1 MVGQVLKGDQIARFT
16 RWVGSPLR
24 VVQTSSEPQEEELE
38 PTGPSPEELLAEAKR
53 VLAEAHRQADQM
65 RQDAVRK
72 GYEEGLQIGRE
83 EGLCLYRQAI
93 DSLRDEVQ
101 KLVDA
106 ILAERQRLW
115 EEMEPQVIE
124 LVLEIARKVLREEI
138 QARREATLSI
148 IKHAL
153 RRVADTEHVRIRVHP
168 DDLQIAREHREDFLA
183 VCDGVRQIEIVDDQR
198 VGGGGC
204 IIETPGG
211 TIDASLRTQMQSVE
225 KALRD
230 AEQAA

>member
-1 MVGQVLKGDQIARFT
+1 MLGQVLKGDQLARFT

-24 VVQTSSEPQEEELE
+24 VIQTPSEPQEQEQE
-38 PTGPSPEELLAEAKR
+38 PAGPTPEELLAEAKR

-72 GYEEGLQIGRE
+72 GYEEGMRLGRE
-83 EGLCLYRQAI
+83 EGLRHYQQAVEA
-93 DSLRDEVQ
+93 LRSEVQ

-115 EEMEPQVIE
+115 EEMEPQVID

-153 RRVADTEHVRIRVHP
+153 RRVTDVEHVRIRVHP
-168 DDLQIAREHREDFLA
+168 DDLQIAREHRDDFLA
-183 VCDGVRQIEIVDDQR
+183 VCDGVKQIEIVDDQR

-204 IIETPGG
+204 IIETPSG
-211 TIDASLRTQMQSVE
+211 TIDASSRTQIQSIE
-225 KALRD
+225 KSLREKD
-230 AEQAA
+230 QAA

>member
-1 MVGQVLKGDQIARFT
+1 MLGQVLKGEQLARFT

-24 VVQTSSEPQEEELE
+24 VVQTSEPQEEEHKPE
-38 PTGPSPEELLAEAKR
+38 GPTPEELLAEAKR

-72 GYEEGLQIGRE
+72 GYEEGLQLGRE
-83 EGLCLYRQAI
+83 EGLHLYQQAI

-115 EEMEPQVIE
+115 EQMEPQVID

-168 DDLQIAREHREDFLA
+168 DDLQITREHREDFLA
-183 VCDGVRQIEIVDDQR
+183 VCDGVKQIEIVDDQR

-204 IIETPGG
+204 VIETPNG
-211 TIDASLRTQMQSVE
+211 TIDASLRTQMQTIE
-225 KALRD
+225 KALKE

>member
-1 MVGQVLKGDQIARFT
+1 MRVQVIKGDQIGRFT
-16 RWVGSPLR
+16 RWVGKPLH
-24 VVQTSSEPQEEELE
+24 VPPPTAEVQEPPQPAG
-38 PTGPSPEELLAEAKR
+38 PTPEELLAEARR
-53 VLAEAHRQADQM
+53 VLVEAQQQADQM

-72 GYEEGLQIGRE
+72 GYEDGLQIGRE
-83 EGLCLYRQAI
+83 EGRRDYQQAI
-93 DSLRDEVQ
+93 ANLQAEVQ

-106 ILAERQRLW
+106 LLAERQRLW

-124 LVLEIARKVLREEI
+124 LVLDIARKVLREEI

-153 RRVADTEHVRIRVHP
+153 RRVADTEQVRIRVHP
-168 DDLQIAREHREDFLA
+168 EDLQIAREHRNDFLA
-183 VCDGVRQIEIVDDQR
+183 VCDGVRHIEIVDDQR

-225 KALRD
+225 KALRES
-230 AEQAA
+230 EQAA

>member
-1 MVGQVLKGDQIARFT
+1 MLGQVLKGDQLARFT

-24 VVQTSSEPQEEELE
+24 VIQTSSESQEQEHE
-38 PTGPSPEELLAEAKR
+38 PTGPTPEELLAEAKR

-72 GYEEGLQIGRE
+72 GYEEGLQLGRE
-83 EGLCLYRQAI
+83 EGLRLYQQAI
-93 DSLRDEVQ
+93 DSLRNEVQ
-101 KLVDA
+101 KLIDA
-106 ILAERQRLW
+106 ILTERQQLW
-115 EEMEPQVIE
+115 QQMEPQVIE
-124 LVLEIARKVLREEI
+124 MVLEIARKVLREEI
-138 QARREATLSI
+138 QARREATLSM

-168 DDLQIAREHREDFLA
+168 DDLQIAREHREHFLA

-225 KALRD
+225 RALREG
-230 AEQAA
+230 EQAA

>member
-1 MVGQVLKGDQIARFT
+1 MARFT
-16 RWVGSPLR
+16 RWTGSPLR
-24 VVQTSSEPQEEELE
+24 VIQTPAEPPEEQPE
-38 PTGPSPEELLAEAKR
+38 PAGPSPQELLAEAKR

-72 GYEEGLQIGRE
+72 GYEEGLQLGRE
-83 EGLCLYRQAI
+83 EGLRLYQQAI
-93 DSLRDEVQ
+93 DTLRGEVQ

-115 EEMEPQVIE
+115 LEMEPQIVE

-138 QARREATLSI
+138 QARREVTLSV

-168 DDLQIAREHREDFLA
+168 DDLQIAREYREDLLA
-183 VCDGVRQIEIVDDQR
+183 VCDGVKQIEIVDDQR
-198 VGGGGC
+198 VGGGC
-204 IIETPGG
+204 IIETPSG
-211 TIDASLRTQMQSVE
+211 TIDASLRTQTQSVE
-225 KALRD
+225 KALREG
-230 AEQAA
+230 EQAA

>member
-24 VVQTSSEPQEEELE
+24 VVQTSAEPQEEEPE
-38 PTGPSPEELLAEAKR
+38 PVGPTPEDLLAEAKR

-83 EGLCLYRQAI
+83 EGLRLYQQAI

-225 KALRD
+225 KALRN

>member
-24 VVQTSSEPQEEELE
+24 VVQTSAEPQEEEPE
-38 PTGPSPEELLAEAKR
+38 PTGPTPEELLAEAKR

>member
-1 MVGQVLKGDQIARFT
+1 MLGQVLKGDQLARFT

-24 VVQTSSEPQEEELE
+24 VIQTPSEPQEQEHE
-38 PTGPSPEELLAEAKR
+38 PAGPTPEELLAEAKR

-72 GYEEGLQIGRE
+72 GYEEGLQLGRE
-83 EGLCLYRQAI
+83 EGLRHYQQAI
-93 DSLRDEVQ
+93 EALRGEVQ

-115 EEMEPQVIE
+115 DEMEPQVVD

-153 RRVADTEHVRIRVHP
+153 RHVADTEHVRIRVHP

-183 VCDGVRQIEIVDDQR
+183 VCDGVKQIEIVDDRR

-204 IIETPGG
+204 IIETPSG

-225 KALRD
+225 RALREG
-230 AEQAA
+230 EQAA

>member
-1 MVGQVLKGDQIARFT
+1 MLGQVLKSDQVARLT

-24 VVQTSSEPQEEELE
+24 VVQAASEPQEEEPQPE
-38 PTGPSPEELLAEAKR
+38 GPSPEQLLAEAKR

-72 GYEEGLQIGRE
+72 GYEEGLQLGRE
-83 EGLCLYRQAI
+83 EGVRLYQQAI
-93 DSLRDEVQ
+93 DSLRNEVQ
-101 KLVDA
+101 KLIDA
-106 ILAERQRLW
+106 ILTERQRLW
-115 EEMEPQVIE
+115 EQMEPQVIE
-124 LVLEIARKVLREEI
+124 MVLEIARKVLREEI
-138 QARREATLSI
+138 QARREATLSL

-183 VCDGVRQIEIVDDQR
+183 VCDGIRQIEIVDDQR

-204 IIETPGG
+204 IIETPSG

-225 KALRD
+225 RALRE
-230 AEQAA
+230 AEPAA

>member
-1 MVGQVLKGDQIARFT
+1 
-16 RWVGSPLR
+16 
-24 VVQTSSEPQEEELE
+24 
-38 PTGPSPEELLAEAKR
+38 
-53 VLAEAHRQADQM
+53 
-65 RQDAVRK
+65 VRK

-83 EGLCLYRQAI
+83 EGQREFQQAI
-93 DSLRDEVQ
+93 ARLQAEVQ

-106 ILAERQRLW
+106 LLAERQRLW
-115 EEMEPQVIE
+115 EEMEPQVID

-153 RRVADTEHVRIRVHP
+153 RRVADTEQVRIRVHP
-168 DDLQIAREHREDFLA
+168 DDLQIAREHRNDFLA
-183 VCDGVRQIEIVDDQR
+183 VCDGVRHIEIVDDHR

-204 IIETPGG
+204 IIETPSG

-225 KALRD
+225 KALL
-230 AEQAA
+230 ASEQAA

>member
-1 MVGQVLKGDQIARFT
+1 MLGQVLKGEQLARFT

-24 VVQTSSEPQEEELE
+24 VVQTSEPQEEEHKPE
-38 PTGPSPEELLAEAKR
+38 GPTPEELLAEAKR

-72 GYEEGLQIGRE
+72 GYEEGLQLGRE
-83 EGLCLYRQAI
+83 EGLHLYQQAI

-115 EEMEPQVIE
+115 EQMEPQVID

-168 DDLQIAREHREDFLA
+168 DDLQITREHREDFLA

-204 IIETPGG
+204 VIETPNG
-211 TIDASLRTQMQSVE
+211 TIDASLRTQMQTIE
-225 KALRD
+225 KALKE

>member
-1 MVGQVLKGDQIARFT
+1 MLGHVLKSEQVARLT

-24 VVQTSSEPQEEELE
+24 AGQAPSEPQEEEPQPVG
-38 PTGPSPEELLAEAKR
+38 PTPEELLAEAKR

-83 EGLCLYRQAI
+83 EGLRLYQQQVEA
-93 DSLRDEVQ
+93 LRAEVQ

-106 ILAERQRLW
+106 LLAERQRLW
-115 EEMEPQVIE
+115 QEMEPQVID
-124 LVLEIARKVLREEI
+124 LVLQIAHKVLREEI

-168 DDLQIAREHREDFLA
+168 DDLQIAREHRADFLA

-204 IIETPGG
+204 IIETPSG

-225 KALRD
+225 KALREK
-230 AEQAA
+230 EQVA

>member
-24 VVQTSSEPQEEELE
+24 VVHTSSEPQAEQPE
-38 PTGPSPEELLAEAKR
+38 PTGPTPEELLAEAKR

>member
-1 MVGQVLKGDQIARFT
+1 MLGQVLKSEQVARFT

-24 VVQTSSEPQEEELE
+24 VVQATSEPQEEEPQPE
-38 PTGPSPEELLAEAKR
+38 GPSPEQLLAEAKR

-83 EGLCLYRQAI
+83 EGLRLYQQQVEA
-93 DSLRDEVQ
+93 LRGEVQ

-106 ILAERQRLW
+106 VLAERQRLW
-115 EEMEPQVIE
+115 QQMEPQVID
-124 LVLEIARKVLREEI
+124 LVLQIAHKVLREEI

-183 VCDGVRQIEIVDDQR
+183 VCDGTRQIEIVDDQR

-204 IIETPGG
+204 IIETPSG

-230 AEQAA
+230 TEQAS

>member
-1 MVGQVLKGDQIARFT
+1 MLGQVLKSDQVARLT

-24 VVQTSSEPQEEELE
+24 VVQAPSEPQEEEPQPE
-38 PTGPSPEELLAEAKR
+38 GPSPEQLLAEAKR

-83 EGLCLYRQAI
+83 EGLRLYQQQVEA
-93 DSLRDEVQ
+93 LRGEVQ

-106 ILAERQRLW
+106 VLAERQRLW
-115 EEMEPQVIE
+115 QQMEPQVIE

-138 QARREATLSI
+138 QARREATLSL

-183 VCDGVRQIEIVDDQR
+183 VCDGIRQIEIVDDQR

-204 IIETPGG
+204 IIETPSG

-225 KALRD
+225 KALRE

>member
-1 MVGQVLKGDQIARFT
+1 MQGQVLKGERLVRFT
-16 RWVGSPLR
+16 RWVGAPLLGL
-24 VVQTSSEPQEEELE
+24 QENTEQQKQEEPSG
-38 PTGPSPEELLAEAKR
+38 PTPEELLAEAKR
-53 VLAEAHRQADQM
+53 VLAEAHRQAEQM

-72 GYEEGLQIGRE
+72 GYADGLQIGRE
-83 EGLCLYRQAI
+83 EGLREYQQAI
-93 DSLRDEVQ
+93 DALRQEVQ

-106 ILAERQRLW
+106 LLAERQRLW
-115 EEMEPQVIE
+115 EEMEPQI
-124 LVLEIARKVLREEI
+124 LDMVLDIARKVLREEI

-183 VCDGVRQIEIVDDQR
+183 VCDGVKQIEIVDDQR

-204 IIETPGG
+204 IIETPSG

-225 KALRD
+225 KVLREG
-230 AEQAA
+230 EQAA

>member
-24 VVQTSSEPQEEELE
+24 VVQTSAEPQEEEPE
-38 PTGPSPEELLAEAKR
+38 QVGPTPEELLAEARR

-83 EGLCLYRQAI
+83 EGLRLYQQAI

-115 EEMEPQVIE
+115 EEMEPQVVE

-138 QARREATLSI
+138 QARREATLSV

-225 KALRD
+225 KALRN

>member
-1 MVGQVLKGDQIARFT
+1 MRTPVLKGAQLTRFT
-16 RWVGSPLR
+16 RWVGEVLHP
-24 VVQTSSEPQEEELE
+24 TPTDAEPLE
-38 PTGPSPEELLAEAKR
+38 PEEPPGPTPEHLLAEAKR

-72 GYEEGLQIGRE
+72 GYADGLQMGRE
-83 EGLCLYRQAI
+83 EGQREYQQAI
-93 DSLRDEVQ
+93 ESLRAEVQ

-115 EEMEPQVIE
+115 EQMEPQVIDM
-124 LVLEIARKVLREEI
+124 VLEIARKVLREEI

-168 DDLQIAREHREDFLA
+168 DDLHIAREHREDFLA
-183 VCDGVRQIEIVDDQR
+183 VCDGVKQIEIIDDQR

-204 IIETPGG
+204 IIETARG

-225 KALRD
+225 KALREE
-230 AEQAA
+230 EQAA

>member
-24 VVQTSSEPQEEELE
+24 VVQTSSEHQEEEPE

>member
-1 MVGQVLKGDQIARFT
+1 MLGQVLKGNQLARFT

-24 VVQTSSEPQEEELE
+24 VIQTPSEPQEQEHES
-38 PTGPSPEELLAEAKR
+38 TGPTPEELLAEAKR

-72 GYEEGLQIGRE
+72 GYEEGLQLGRE
-83 EGLCLYRQAI
+83 EGLRHYQQAI
-93 DSLRDEVQ
+93 EALGSEVQ

-115 EEMEPQVIE
+115 EEMEPQVVD

-153 RRVADTEHVRIRVHP
+153 RRVVDTEHVRIRVHP
-168 DDLQIAREHREDFLA
+168 DDLRIAREHREDFLA
-183 VCDGVRQIEIVDDQR
+183 VCDGVKQIEIVDDQR

-204 IIETPGG
+204 IIETPSG
-211 TIDASLRTQMQSVE
+211 TIDASLRTQIQSVE
-225 KALRD
+225 KSLRQED
-230 AEQAA
+230 QAA

>member
-1 MVGQVLKGDQIARFT
+1 MRVQVLKGDQLGRFT
-16 RWVGSPLR
+16 RWVGTPLQVR
-24 VVQTSSEPQEEELE
+24 QPTEEAQQPPQ
-38 PTGPSPEELLAEAKR
+38 PTGPTPEDLLAEARR

-72 GYEEGLQIGRE
+72 GYEDGLQIGRE
-83 EGLCLYRQAI
+83 EGRREYQQAI
-93 DSLRDEVQ
+93 ANLQSEVQ

-106 ILAERQRLW
+106 LLAERQRLW
-115 EEMEPQVIE
+115 EEIEPQVIE

-153 RRVADTEHVRIRVHP
+153 RRVADTEQVRIRVHP
-168 DDLQIAREHREDFLA
+168 DDLQIAREHRSDFLA
-183 VCDGVRQIEIVDDQR
+183 VCDGVRHIEIVDDQR

-204 IIETPGG
+204 IIETPSG

-225 KALRD
+225 KALRES
-230 AEQAA
+230 EQAA

>member
-1 MVGQVLKGDQIARFT
+1 MLGQVLKGDQLARFT

-24 VVQTSSEPQEEELE
+24 VIQTPSEPQEQEQE
-38 PTGPSPEELLAEAKR
+38 PAGPTPEQLLAEAKR

-72 GYEEGLQIGRE
+72 GYEEGLQLGRE
-83 EGLCLYRQAI
+83 EGLRHYQQAI
-93 DSLRDEVQ
+93 EALHGEVQ

-115 EEMEPQVIE
+115 EEMEPQVID

-168 DDLQIAREHREDFLA
+168 DDLQIARQHREDFLA

-204 IIETPGG
+204 VIETPGG
-211 TIDASLRTQMQSVE
+211 TIDASLRTQMQSIE
-225 KALRD
+225 RSLREND
-230 AEQAA
+230 QAA